1 MASQVA
7 LSKANQVWKPRAWS
21 CLGGYVAEAV
31 FKFLTFPPLPP
42 RMRVVPQGSDEAYK
56 YAAMETRMRT
66 RAPLWP

>member
-1 MASQVA
+1 M
-7 LSKANQVWKPRAWS
+7 
-21 CLGGYVAEAV
+21 AEAV